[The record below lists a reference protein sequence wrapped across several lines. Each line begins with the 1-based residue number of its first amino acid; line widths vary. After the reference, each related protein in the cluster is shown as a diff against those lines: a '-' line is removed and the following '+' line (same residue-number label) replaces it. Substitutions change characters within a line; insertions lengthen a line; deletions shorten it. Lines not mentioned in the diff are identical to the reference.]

1 MATNADFNTLIT
13 RITTATNTLEADVL
27 TITEGAS
34 DIEASVVAAQQA
46 ATQSASSAGSA
57 AAQVPLAAA
66 QVTLAAGQV
75 TLATTQ
81 ANKAANS
88 AAQAKALV
96 DGLES
101 AVVIKEA
108 PKDGQQYARQDG
120 NWSVVVSSGG
130 GGGGA
135 VDSVNGKTG
144 VVVLD
149 AADVGAKPASY
160 VPTWTEVTGKPTTFA
175 PIIGTGATQAMAG
188 NTVIPTNTNQ
198 LTNGAGFVTAT
209 TAPVRSVAG
218 KTGVVTLAGEDIKTG
233 VVAPARLGTGTA
245 DSTKVLKGDGSWG
258 SVPASTAG
266 FPIPTVQYDPGTGYV
281 SITAWP
287 LSNPNEA
294 AQLSKFGQ
302 YVDGDFVE
310 GAALLATQS
319 GVNALPVGN
328 YWFPAGTFTG
338 TEFASQP
345 GNVEIRKFNATNQTA
360 VVTTFTN
367 PVNEY
372 IWTIS
377 GSAVTWRSVGAAAV
391 GYPITETGVKYNGS
405 AFTNWP
411 KLNPNASADASKVSV
426 GAITGVMNIIQ
437 TGSEV
442 QRDKIP
448 AGNYWWPGP
457 IKSTNVPTG
466 GQGPAG
472 SEAGYIQVREGL
484 NGDGTK
490 QFMYVA
496 FDQYAVPDFG
506 RIFLWRG
513 NGATGYWTKVGKA

>member
-1 MATNADFNTLIT
+1 MATNAGFDALIV
-13 RITTATNTLEADVL
+13 RINTATNTLESDVA
-27 TITEGAS
+27 TITAGA
-34 DIEASVVAAQQA
+34 ENVQESVTAAQLAEANAKAA
-46 ATQSASSAGSA
+46 ATN
-57 AAQVPLAAA
+57 
-66 QVTLAAGQV
+66 AAGQV
-75 TLATTQ
+75 TLAADQVALATTQ
-81 ANKAANS
+81 AGNAASS
-88 AAQAKALV
+88 ASQAKAIV
-96 DGLES
+96 DGLEA

-120 NWSVVVSSGG
+120 NWSVVVSSD

-135 VDSVNGKTG
+135 VESVNGETG

-149 AADVGAKPASY
+149 AADVGAKPADY
-160 VPTWTEVTGKPTTFA
+160 VPAWTEVTGKPTTFA
-175 PIIGTGATQAMAG
+175 PITGTAANQAMPG

-218 KTGVVTLAGEDIKTG
+218 KTGVVTLAGEDITTG

-281 SITAWP
+281 NITAWP

-310 GAALLATQS
+310 GVALLATQS

-338 TEFASQP
+338 TAFAAQP
-345 GNVEIRKFNATNQTA
+345 GNVEIRKFNDTNQTA

-377 GSAVTWRSVGAAAV
+377 GSAVTWRSVGAAAAAS
-391 GYPITETGVKYNGS
+391 TGGFALEVSDFYVNNVL
-405 AFTNWP
+405 TTTWP
-411 KLNPNASADASKVSV
+411 TANPNTPIVLNNCTRKPGGGKATVTGKEFLTNADNRQYLPDGVYAFNGQTFPS
-426 GAITGVMNIIQ
+426 GHPLTGRIGIIHKY
-437 TGSEV
+437 TGSNGIVVEAFSPV
-442 QRDKIP
+442 F
-448 AGNYWWPGP
+448 
-457 IKSTNVPTG
+457 G
-466 GQGPAG
+466 G
-472 SEAGYIQVREGL
+472 
-484 NGDGTK
+484 
-490 QFMYVA
+490 
-496 FDQYAVPDFG
+496 
-506 RIFLWRG
+506 
-513 NGATGYWTKVGKA
+513 GKATAWTQDLVSATFMVLAQQA